1 IIDRTVEHMNR
12 LIQDLL
18 DASRVQ
24 AGPLALGRA
33 PTNPESVIRA
43 PMDRLQPPATHAG
56 VRLEVECS
64 PELPAVTVDRQRMV
78 QVLSNLVGNALKF
91 TPEGGRIAIGV
102 TLHAGALRFTV
113 SDTGKG
119 IPADQLPLIFGR
131 FYQAR

>member
-1 IIDRTVEHMNR
+1 M
-12 LIQDLL
+12 
-18 DASRVQ
+18 
-24 AGPLALGRA
+24 
-33 PTNPESVIRA
+33 
-43 PMDRLQPPATHAG
+43 LQPLATHAG

-131 FYQAR
+131 FYQARADRRGLGLGLSIAKGIVEAHGGEIWAESTVGSGSTFGIDLPVR